1 MGLVA
6 CTFQEPASE
15 LLPQTHHPP
24 GSLSLKLRGWGYL
37 HYTSTFINILLS
49 SCLPLSR
56 CVMSGVEILGIV
68 AASSQLLGQG
78 PKALRAL
85 SGLCSRLRDAPHE
98 VLKTVEEIENL
109 IQLTKSIKTSLEN
122 TSFTL
127 QGGNS
132 SASSRLAFGVRLLEE
147 CAKESAD
154 LENLIKPLLPTKSDS
169 LIRRSWGAVIKT
181 KKTEQILQR
190 CRHIEAKKS
199 SLILWLDFV
208 KLSQAYEQ
216 RCGDT
221 GLSYLCCKRTN
232 T

>member
-1 MGLVA
+1 
-6 CTFQEPASE
+6 
-15 LLPQTHHPP
+15 
-24 GSLSLKLRGWGYL
+24 
-37 HYTSTFINILLS
+37 
-49 SCLPLSR
+49 
-56 CVMSGVEILGIV
+56 MSGVEILGIV
-68 AASSQLLGQG
+68 AASWQLLGQG
-78 PKALRAL
+78 PKVLLAL

-109 IQLTKSIKTSLEN
+109 IQLTESIKTSFEN

-132 SASSRLAFGVRLLEE
+132 SASSHAFGVRLLEE

-199 SLILWLDFV
+199 SLILWLNFV